1 MSLTS
6 LSRSIEGYVAIVT
19 GAASGMG
26 EATAKLF
33 AQEGAHVA
41 AMDINAE
48 PLERVTS
55 AIEAAGKSVKG
66 WTLDLADANAI
77 KRVAGEVATHF
88 GGIDIL
94 VNNAGISIPTT
105 IDAEDYESAWDKS
118 FEVLLTA
125 HHRTIRAALP
135 YLRESQNP
143 RIVNIA
149 STEGLGATIRSSP
162 YTAA

>member
-26 EATAKLF
+26 EAKAKLF

-66 WTLDLADANAI
+66 WTLW
-77 KRVAGEVATHF
+77 
-88 GGIDIL
+88 
-94 VNNAGISIPTT
+94 P
-105 IDAEDYESAWDKS
+105 
-118 FEVLLTA
+118 
-125 HHRTIRAALP
+125 
-135 YLRESQNP
+135 
-143 RIVNIA
+143 A
-149 STEGLGATIRSSP
+149 SR
-162 YTAA
+162 